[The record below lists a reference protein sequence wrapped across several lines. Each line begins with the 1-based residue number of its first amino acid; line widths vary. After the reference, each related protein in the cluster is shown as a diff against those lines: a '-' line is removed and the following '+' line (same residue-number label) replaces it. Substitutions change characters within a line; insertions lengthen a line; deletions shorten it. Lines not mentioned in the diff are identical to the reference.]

1 MKGLKWVSQLSR
13 RKKRILLLASA
24 GLLLLCIGI
33 GLAVSLGSPSTP
45 AKRRETAP
53 TEYSVFPEEI
63 RGVPVYTQLVEEGAP
78 GRPEIKR
85 SIWYVVIHE
94 TDNWNAG
101 ADAAAHADFL
111 SFNSPS
117 TTAWHYTVDD
127 HEIYHH
133 IPDNEVAYHAG
144 DGAAG
149 DGNLHGIGVEICVNE
164 DGNFEAA
171 FDNAAKLTAYLV
183 KEYGLSLNDVKMHYD
198 FSGKN
203 CPSGIRRDGR
213 WKEFKARVAQYLQ

>member
-1 MKGLKWVSQLSR
+1 MKGWNWFAQLSR
-13 RKKRILLLASA
+13 RKKWAMLLSAA
-24 GLLLLCIGI
+24 GLLLLGI
-33 GLAVSLGSPSTP
+33 GMLLAVFLGSPNTP
-45 AKRRETAP
+45 ARRRELTP
-53 TEYSVFPEEI
+53 TEYSVFPEQI

-78 GRPEIKR
+78 GRPETKR

-94 TDNWNAG
+94 TDNPSAG
-101 ADAAAHADFL
+101 ADAAAHANFL

-144 DGAAG
+144 DGIAG
-149 DGNLHGIGVEICVNE
+149 DGNLHGIGIELCVNE
-164 DGNFEAA
+164 DGDFEKTFDHAA
-171 FDNAAKLTAYLV
+171 MLTAYLV
-183 KEYGLSLNDVKMHYD
+183 KEYGLSLSDVKMHYD

-203 CPSGIRRDGR
+203 CPSGIREQGR
-213 WKEFKARVAQYLQ
+213 WKEFKTRVSQNLQ